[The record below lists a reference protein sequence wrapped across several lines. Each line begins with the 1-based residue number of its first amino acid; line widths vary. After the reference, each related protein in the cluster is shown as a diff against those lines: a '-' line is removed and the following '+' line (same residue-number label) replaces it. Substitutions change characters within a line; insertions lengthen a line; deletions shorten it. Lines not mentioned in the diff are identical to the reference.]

1 MIKILWI
8 LVGINSIA
16 LLVFIVAY
24 FVLSDGRKV
33 DSIESGWTGVLF
45 GLGLLVILLAV
56 VPLRFGHS
64 TFTMVFGGFFAML
77 PSLIALGFLL
87 SNILPSLKK
96 EKTFAETYYK
106 ERKQIAIASA
116 IENNDTTLLKELI
129 KGQGLNIQGI
139 RVWDWDGLNYL
150 QFAVRIRS
158 NPISFPVNDAAN
170 LAAIRI
176 LLANGCDASPALA
189 EAVKYLPLSVITEFI
204 EAGADPNTRGF
215 VNPNPL
221 IFGFMGKSKEEID
234 MAILLIKNGA
244 NVNAKNENGFTPVM
258 FAAHLADT
266 SPQRNETWRLVRYL
280 LEEAHADYAVIGKNN
295 ENLAR
300 IIKKIR
306 EKAITQKRTMSADF
320 EKVEEW
326 LKQHK
331 VDIK

>member
-1 MIKILWI
+1 M

-16 LLVFIVAY
+16 LLVFIGAY

-33 DSIESGWTGVLF
+33 DSIESGWTGILF

-64 TFTMVFGGFFAML
+64 TLSMVFSGFFAVL
-77 PSLIALGFLL
+77 PSIIALGFLL
-87 SNILPSLKK
+87 SNILPTLKK

-106 ERKQIAIASA
+106 EKQQIAIASA

-129 KGQGLNIQGI
+129 KGQDLNIQGI

-150 QFAVRIRS
+150 QFAVRLRS
-158 NPISFPVNDAAN
+158 NSISFPVNDATN

-176 LLANGCDASPALA
+176 LLANGCDATPALA
-189 EAVKYLPLSVITEFI
+189 EGVKCLPLEVITEFI
-204 EAGADPNTRGF
+204 TAGADPNTRGF

-221 IFGFMGKSKEEID
+221 IFELIGSSKEQND
-234 MAILLIKNGA
+234 LAILLVKKGA

-258 FAAHLADT
+258 FAAYSAGT
-266 SPQRNETWRLVRYL
+266 SPQWNDTWRLVRYL
-280 LEEAHADYAVIGKNN
+280 LEEANADYTAIGKNN
-295 ENLAR
+295 ENLAN

-306 EKAITQKRTMSADF
+306 EKATTQKTTMPTDF
-320 EKVEEW
+320 DKVVEW

-331 VDIK
+331 VDTSNL